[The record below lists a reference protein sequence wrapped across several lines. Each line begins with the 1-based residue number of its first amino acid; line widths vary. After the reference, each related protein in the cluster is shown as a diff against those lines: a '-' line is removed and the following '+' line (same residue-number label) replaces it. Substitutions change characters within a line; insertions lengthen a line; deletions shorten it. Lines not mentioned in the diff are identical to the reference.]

1 MTGATR
7 SGQGAVKVA
16 GGGEDAAPGAV
27 KWLNED
33 EMRAWQSFLA
43 AGALI
48 DRRVDQQLKETVGL
62 SHPQYEILVRLAA
75 APDGELRM
83 TELADTLL
91 TSKSGLTY
99 QVTQLERAGLVT
111 RRSCPSDVRGV
122 FAVLTEAGRRRLE
135 QAAPGHVALVRELLI
150 DVLTP
155 EQLAVLADAL
165 GEVSRRAAA
174 YQGTGSMEH

>member
-1 MTGATR
+1 M
-7 SGQGAVKVA
+7 
-16 GGGEDAAPGAV
+16 GAV
-27 KWLNED
+27 KWLDED
-33 EMRAWQSFLA
+33 EMRAWHSFLA

-48 DRRVDQQLKETVGL
+48 DRLVDAQLKEAVGL
-62 SHPQYEILVRLAA
+62 SHPQYEILVRLAG

-83 TELADTLL
+83 TELAGTLL

-99 QVTQLERAGLVT
+99 QVTQLEKAGLVE

-122 FAVLTEAGRRRLE
+122 LAVLTSAGRRLLE
-135 QAAPGHVALVRELLI
+135 RAAPGHVTLVRELLI

-155 EQLAVLADAL
+155 GQLATLADAL

-174 YQGTGSMEH
+174 RT

>member
-1 MTGATR
+1 M
-7 SGQGAVKVA
+7 
-16 GGGEDAAPGAV
+16 GAV
-27 KWLNED
+27 KWLDED
-33 EMRAWQSFLA
+33 EMRAWHSFLA

-48 DRRVDQQLKETVGL
+48 DRLVDAQLKEAVGL
-62 SHPQYEILVRLAA
+62 SHPQYEILVRLAG

-99 QVTQLERAGLVT
+99 QVTQLEKAGLVE

-122 FAVLTEAGRRRLE
+122 LAVLTEAGRRLLE
-135 QAAPGHVALVRELLI
+135 QAAPGHVTLVRELLI

-155 EQLAVLADAL
+155 DQLATLADAL
-165 GEVSRRAAA
+165 GEVTRRAGRA
-174 YQGTGSMEH
+174 G

>member
-1 MTGATR
+1 MSGTR
-7 SGQGAVKVA
+7 
-16 GGGEDAAPGAV
+16 
-27 KWLNED
+27 WLNAD
-33 EMRAWQSFLA
+33 EMRAWHSFLA

-48 DRRVDQQLKETVGL
+48 DRRVDQQLKETAGL

-75 APDGELRM
+75 APGGELRM

-99 QVTQLERAGLVT
+99 QVTQLEKAGLVA

-122 FAVLTEAGRRRLE
+122 LAVLTEAGRRRLE
-135 QAAPGHVALVRELLI
+135 QAAPGHVALVRELVI

-155 EQLAVLADAL
+155 GQLALLADAL
-165 GEVSRRAAA
+165 SEVTRRAARE
-174 YQGTGSMEH
+174 GTGTLQH

>member
-1 MTGATR
+1 MD
-7 SGQGAVKVA
+7 AVR
-16 GGGEDAAPGAV
+16 
-27 KWLNED
+27 WLDED
-33 EMRAWQSFLA
+33 EMRAWHAFLA

-48 DRRVDQQLKETVGL
+48 DRLVDAQLKDAIGL
-62 SHPQYEILVRLAA
+62 SHPQYEILVRLADTPA
-75 APDGELRM
+75 GELRM

-99 QVTQLERAGLVT
+99 QVTQLEKAGLVE

-122 FAVLTEAGRRRLE
+122 LAVLTEAGRRRLE

-155 EQLAVLADAL
+155 GQLTVLADAL

-174 YQGTGSMEH
+174 RT